1 MLIHIKGGVSGY
13 EPENIARMFFPGA
26 TLTAKYVRGEDLVFA
41 AAGRFRLAA
50 GVRRGGQCLVR
61 TAPLPQEGESVE
73 FALCSLLYE
82 LLGQAT
88 GLRMPWGKLTGV
100 RPVRII
106 HDKRAA
112 GWSEQAIRELFVD
125 RYDCTP
131 ERFSLA
137 LQIAD
142 LQRPIIAGRQSL
154 DYSLYIGIPFCPSR
168 CSYCSFVSRTIGRD
182 QKLVQPYVDKLC
194 EEVRELSLIHI

>member
-50 GVRRGGQCLVR
+50 GVRRGGHVR

-82 LLGQAT
+82 LLGEAT
-88 GLRMPWGKLTGV
+88 GLRMPWASSPACV
-100 RPVRII
+100 RCASSMTSGPR
-106 HDKRAA
+106 
-112 GWSEQAIRELFVD
+112 
-125 RYDCTP
+125 
-131 ERFSLA
+131 
-137 LQIAD
+137 
-142 LQRPIIAGRQSL
+142 AGRSR
-154 DYSLYIGIPFCPSR
+154 PFGNC
-168 CSYCSFVSRTIGRD
+168 
-182 QKLVQPYVDKLC
+182 L
-194 EEVRELSLIHI
+194 

>member
-26 TLTAKYVRGEDLVFA
+26 TLTAKYVRGEDLAFA

-73 FALCSLLYE
+73 FALCSLLYD

-106 HDKRAA
+106 HDKRAV
-112 GWSEQAIRELFVD
+112 GWSEQAIRELFV
-125 RYDCTP
+125 
-131 ERFSLA
+131 E
-137 LQIAD
+137 
-142 LQRPIIAGRQSL
+142 
-154 DYSLYIGIPFCPSR
+154 
-168 CSYCSFVSRTIGRD
+168 IGRAH
-182 QKLVQPYVDKLC
+182 V
-194 EEVRELSLIHI
+194 